1 MPAIDEP
8 RTVARRVVEATGSGV
23 VRIGRHGGRGCGFVV
38 ADGVV
43 VTNAH
48 NLRDRTTEVTFA
60 DGRAVQGRAVGVDV
74 DGDLAVLEVDT
85 GEATPLAWSA
95 ADAEVALGDV
105 VHAVARTGDGVR
117 VTTGAV
123 SGTDR
128 SFRGPRGRRIGHGV
142 EHTALVARGTSGSPI
157 VDGQG
162 AVLGISTLRLGDGF
176 TIALPSDSDLRQRVD
191 RLRAGDTPSRRKLG
205 VALAPADVTQ
215 KLRRAVGLADRDGV
229 LVRVVESGSPADRAG
244 IQSGD
249 LLTRVGDVEVTTFDD
264 VGAALEAVADQPT
277 VRLHL
282 LRGADELDVEVA
294 FDEPS
299 DGPSDEPADGTS
311 DEPSEG

>member
-8 RTVARRVVEATGSGV
+8 RTVARRIVDATGPGV

-60 DGRAVQGRAVGVDV
+60 DGRAVQARAVGVDL

-85 GEATPLAWSA
+85 
-95 ADAEVALGDV
+95 ADAAPLTWSDADADVALGDV

-117 VTTGAV
+117 ITSGAV

-128 SFRGPRGRRIGHGV
+128 TFRGPRGRRIGHGV
-142 EHTALVARGTSGSPI
+142 EHTALLARGTSGSPI
-157 VDGQG
+157 VDDQG

-176 TIALPSDSDLRQRVD
+176 TIALPADDDLRQRVD
-191 RLRAGDTPSRRKLG
+191 RLRAGEAPSRRLLG
-205 VALAPADVTQ
+205 IALAPAHVTQ
-215 KLRRAVGLADRDGV
+215 RLRRAVGLPDRDGV
-229 LVRVVESGSPADRAG
+229 LVRVVEPDSPADRAG

-249 LLTRVGDVEVTTFDD
+249 LLTRIGDTDVTSVDD
-264 VGAALEAVADQPT
+264 VATAMESAADAPAVP
-277 VRLHL
+277 LHL
-282 LRGADELDVEVA
+282 LRGTDELDLEVT

-299 DGPSDEPADGTS
+299 GD
-311 DEPSEG
+311 

>member
-8 RTVARRVVEATGSGV
+8 RTVARRIVDATGPGV

-60 DGRAVQGRAVGVDV
+60 DGRAVQARAVGVDL

-85 GEATPLAWSA
+85 
-95 ADAEVALGDV
+95 ADAAPLTWSDTDVALGDV

-117 VTTGAV
+117 VTAGAV

-128 SFRGPRGRRIGHGV
+128 TFRGPRGRRIGHGV

-157 VDGQG
+157 VDDQG

-176 TIALPSDSDLRQRVD
+176 TIAVPADADLRQRVD
-191 RLRAGDTPSRRKLG
+191 RLRSGEAPSRRLLG
-205 VALAPADVTQ
+205 IALAPAHVTQ
-215 KLRRAVGLADRDGV
+215 RLRRAVGLPDRDGV
-229 LVRVVESGSPADRAG
+229 LVRVVEPGSPADRAG

-249 LLTRVGDVEVTTFDD
+249 LLTRVAGVDITSVDD
-264 VGAALEAVADQPT
+264 VATAMEAAADAPT
-277 VRLHL
+277 VPVHL
-282 LRGADELDVEVA
+282 LRGTDELDIEVT
-294 FDEPS
+294 FDEAAGDESP
-299 DGPSDEPADGTS
+299 GDEPAGSADDPT
-311 DEPSEG
+311 